1 MAAQSYAPG
10 VSVTVVAR
18 RFDVD
23 ANLIF
28 TWCRDPRC
36 KPAADAEEALS
47 FLLVEVVPEAPP

>member
-1 MAAQSYAPG
+1 MAQSYAPG

-28 TWCRDPRC
+28 TWVPRSRY
-36 KPAADAEEALS
+36 KPAADAEETLS
-47 FLLVEVVPEAPP
+47 FLLVEVVPEVPP

>member
-1 MAAQSYAPG
+1 
-10 VSVTVVAR
+10 VTVVAR